1 MYTVMNYGIWT
12 VCLTKNEDKKFTLG
26 AEQSNVQNQPIKL
39 KAGTSV
45 TTSNI
50 TFYLSIDDPKK

>member
-1 MYTVMNYGIWT
+1 MNYGIWS

>member
-1 MYTVMNYGIWT
+1 MNYGIWS

-26 AEQSNVQNQPIKL
+26 AEQSKVQNQPIKL
-39 KAGTSV
+39 KVAASV

-50 TFYLSIDDPKK
+50 TFYLSTDDPKK